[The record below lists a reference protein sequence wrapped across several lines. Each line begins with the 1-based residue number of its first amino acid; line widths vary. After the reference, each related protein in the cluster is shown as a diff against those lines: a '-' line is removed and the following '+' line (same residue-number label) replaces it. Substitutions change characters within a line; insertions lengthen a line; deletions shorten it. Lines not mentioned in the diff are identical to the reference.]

1 MLYKKKSIM
10 KIVIPIAA
18 LLLGVLAINKY
29 NKYKDEQL
37 IDRIMKSE
45 YNPRTMIKIKLEEK
59 RQQEEYNNK
68 VQEQINKIAEYKRSE
83 EYKLREETRSWR
95 LPLGITVDQLQPM
108 TFKNTA
114 YSSLPEENG
123 GYTVTCNG
131 EPLVG
136 NIVANNILSQG
147 TRIYMDGEIY
157 TVADR
162 GSSRFNNPNRLDVL
176 VERLPGEDINSYR
189 QRVSDYGVKY
199 TQGYIIKE
207 SWNGNN

>member
-1 MLYKKKSIM
+1 MKKI
-10 KIVIPIAA
+10 IVPTIIA
-18 LLLGVLAINKY
+18 LLSVYGINTYQQYENSQETYRLAKLGYQPK
-29 NKYKDEQL
+29 
-37 IDRIMKSE
+37 
-45 YNPRTMIKIKLEEK
+45 TMIETKLEEK
-59 RQQEEYNNK
+59 IKQEEYNNII
-68 VQEQINKIAEYKRSE
+68 QEQMDKIVEYKNSE
-83 EYKLREETRSWR
+83 EYQLREETREWR
-95 LPLGITVDQLQPM
+95 LPLGITVDQLQPR

-136 NIVANNILSQG
+136 NIVANNTLPQG
-147 TRIYMDGEIY
+147 TRIYIDGNMY

-176 VERLPGEDINSYR
+176 VERLPGEDIDSYR

-199 TQGYIIKE
+199 MQGYIIKE
-207 SWNGNN
+207 ERV

>member
-1 MLYKKKSIM
+1 MLCKRKNII
-10 KIVIPIAA
+10 KIIIPITI
-18 LLLGVLAINKY
+18 LLLGVLGVNKY
-29 NKYKDEQL
+29 NEYENEKL
-37 IDRIMKSE
+37 IDRIRKSE
-45 YNPRTMIKIKLEEK
+45 YNPRSMIEVKLEEK
-59 RQQEEYNNK
+59 RLQEEYDNK
-68 VQEQINKIAEYKRSE
+68 VREQINKIAEYKRSD

-95 LPLGITVDQLQPM
+95 LPLGITVNQLQPRI
-108 TFKNTA
+108 FKNTA

-136 NIVANNILSQG
+136 NIVANNTLPQG
-147 TRIYMDGEIY
+147 TRIYMNGKIY
-157 TVADR
+157 RVADR

-176 VERLPGEDINSYR
+176 VQKLSGEDIDSYR

-207 SWNGNN
+207 N

>member
-45 YNPRTMIKIKLEEK
+45 YNPRTMIEVKLKE
-59 RQQEEYNNK
+59 RRLQEEYNNK
-68 VQEQINKIAEYKRSE
+68 VQEQINKIAEYKRSD

-95 LPLGITVDQLQPM
+95 LPLGISVDQLQLR

-136 NIVANNILSQG
+136 NIVANNTLPQG
-147 TRIYMDGEIY
+147 TMIYMNGKIY
-157 TVADR
+157 RVADR
-162 GSSRFNNPNRLDVL
+162 GSSRFNNPTRLDVL
-176 VERLPGEDINSYR
+176 VERLPGENIDLYR

-207 SWNGNN
+207 S

>member
-1 MLYKKKSIM
+1 MKKI
-10 KIVIPIAA
+10 IIPTIIA
-18 LLLGVLAINKY
+18 LLGVCSINIYKQYENNQETDRLAKLGY
-29 NKYKDEQL
+29 RPK
-37 IDRIMKSE
+37 
-45 YNPRTMIKIKLEEK
+45 TMVEARLEEK
-59 RQQEEYNNK
+59 RKQEEYSNK
-68 VQEQINKIAEYKRSE
+68 IQEQIDKIVKYKNSDEYQ
-83 EYKLREETRSWR
+83 LREETREWR
-95 LPLGITVDQLQPM
+95 LPLGITIDQLQPK

-136 NIVANNILSQG
+136 NIVANNTLPQG
-147 TRIYMDGEIY
+147 TRIYMDGNIY

-176 VERLPGEDINSYR
+176 VERLPGENINSYR

-199 TQGYIIKE
+199 VQGYIIKE
-207 SWNGNN
+207 GS

>member
-1 MLYKKKSIM
+1 MLCKRII
-10 KIVIPIAA
+10 KIIIPITV
-18 LLLGVLAINKY
+18 LLLGVLGINEY

-37 IDRIMKSE
+37 IDRIRKSE
-45 YNPRTMIKIKLEEK
+45 YNPKTMIEVKLEEK
-59 RQQEEYNNK
+59 RIQEEYDNK
-68 VQEQINKIAEYKRSE
+68 VQEEVNKIAEYKRSY

-95 LPLGITVDQLQPM
+95 LPLGISVDQLQLR

-136 NIVANNILSQG
+136 NIVANNTLPQG
-147 TRIYMDGEIY
+147 TRIYMNGKIY
-157 TVADR
+157 RVADR

-176 VERLPGEDINSYR
+176 VQRLPGEDIDSYR
-189 QRVSDYGVKY
+189 QRVSDYGVKH

-207 SWNGNN
+207 S

>member
-176 VERLPGEDINSYR
+176 VERLPGENINSYK

-199 TQGYIIKE
+199 VQGYIIKE
-207 SWNGNN
+207 GS

>member
-1 MLYKKKSIM
+1 MLCKRKNII
-10 KIVIPIAA
+10 KIIIPITI
-18 LLLGVLAINKY
+18 LLLGVLGVNKY
-29 NKYKDEQL
+29 NEYENEKL
-37 IDRIMKSE
+37 IDRIRKSE
-45 YNPRTMIKIKLEEK
+45 YNPRSMIEVKLEEK
-59 RQQEEYNNK
+59 RLQEEYDNK
-68 VQEQINKIAEYKRSE
+68 VREQINKIAEYKRSD

-95 LPLGITVDQLQPM
+95 LPLGITVNQLYPRI
-108 TFKNTA
+108 FKNTA

-136 NIVANNILSQG
+136 NIVANNTLPQG
-147 TRIYMDGEIY
+147 TRIYMNGKIY
-157 TVADR
+157 RVADR

-176 VERLPGEDINSYR
+176 VQKLPGENIGSYK

-207 SWNGNN
+207 N

>member
-1 MLYKKKSIM
+1 MGI
-10 KIVIPIAA
+10 
-18 LLLGVLAINKY
+18 
-29 NKYKDEQL
+29 
-37 IDRIMKSE
+37 RKSE
-45 YNPRTMIKIKLEEK
+45 YNPRFMIEVKLEE
-59 RQQEEYNNK
+59 RRRREEYNNK
-68 VQEQINKIAEYKRSE
+68 IQEQINKIAEYKRSD

-95 LPLGITVDQLQPM
+95 LPLGITVDQLHPM
-108 TFKNTA
+108 IFKNTA

-136 NIVANNILSQG
+136 NIVANNTLPQG
-147 TRIYMDGEIY
+147 TRIYMNGKIY
-157 TVADR
+157 RVADR

-176 VERLPGEDINSYR
+176 VERLPGENIDLYR

-207 SWNGNN
+207 N

>member
-1 MLYKKKSIM
+1 MLCKRII
-10 KIVIPIAA
+10 KIIIPITV
-18 LLLGVLAINKY
+18 LLLGVLGINEY

-37 IDRIMKSE
+37 IDRIRKSG
-45 YNPRTMIKIKLEEK
+45 YNPKTMIEVKLEEK
-59 RQQEEYNNK
+59 RIQEEYDNK
-68 VQEQINKIAEYKRSE
+68 VQEEVNKIAEYKRSY

-95 LPLGITVDQLQPM
+95 LPLGISVDQLQLR

-136 NIVANNILSQG
+136 NIVANNTLPQG
-147 TRIYMDGEIY
+147 TRIYMNGKIY
-157 TVADR
+157 RVADR

-176 VERLPGEDINSYR
+176 VQRLPGEDIDSYR
-189 QRVSDYGVKY
+189 QRVSDYGVKHI
-199 TQGYIIKE
+199 QGYIIKE
-207 SWNGNN
+207 S

>member
-1 MLYKKKSIM
+1 MLCKRII
-10 KIVIPIAA
+10 KIIIPITV
-18 LLLGVLAINKY
+18 LLLGVLGINEY

-37 IDRIMKSE
+37 IDRIRKSE
-45 YNPRTMIKIKLEEK
+45 YNPKTMIEVKLEEK
-59 RQQEEYNNK
+59 RIQEEYNNK
-68 VQEQINKIAEYKRSE
+68 VQEEVNKIAEYKRSY

-95 LPLGITVDQLQPM
+95 LPLGISVDQLQLR

-136 NIVANNILSQG
+136 NIVANNTLPQG
-147 TRIYMDGEIY
+147 TRIYMNGKIY
-157 TVADR
+157 RVADR

-176 VERLPGEDINSYR
+176 VQRLPGEDIDSYR
-189 QRVSDYGVKY
+189 QRVSDYGVKHI
-199 TQGYIIKE
+199 QGYIIKE
-207 SWNGNN
+207 S

>member
-1 MLYKKKSIM
+1 MLCKRII
-10 KIVIPIAA
+10 KIIIPITV
-18 LLLGVLAINKY
+18 LLLGVLGINEY

-37 IDRIMKSE
+37 IDRIRKSE
-45 YNPRTMIKIKLEEK
+45 YNPKTMIEVKLEEK
-59 RQQEEYNNK
+59 RIQEEYDNK
-68 VQEQINKIAEYKRSE
+68 VQEEVNKIAEYKRSY

-95 LPLGITVDQLQPM
+95 LPLGISVDQLQLR

-136 NIVANNILSQG
+136 NIVANNTLPQG
-147 TRIYMDGEIY
+147 TRIYMNGKIY
-157 TVADR
+157 RVADR

-176 VERLPGEDINSYR
+176 VQRLPGEDIDSYR

-207 SWNGNN
+207 S

>member
-1 MLYKKKSIM
+1 MKKI
-10 KIVIPIAA
+10 IIPTIIA
-18 LLLGVLAINKY
+18 LLGAYGINTYKQYENNQETYRLAKLGYQPKTIIEA
-29 NKYKDEQL
+29 
-37 IDRIMKSE
+37 R
-45 YNPRTMIKIKLEEK
+45 LEEK
-59 RQQEEYNNK
+59 RKQEEYNNTI
-68 VQEQINKIAEYKRSE
+68 QEHIDKIVEYKNS
-83 EYKLREETRSWR
+83 YKYQLREETREWR
-95 LPLGITVDQLQPM
+95 LPLGIAVDQLQPK

-136 NIVANNILSQG
+136 NIVANNTLPQG
-147 TRIYMDGEIY
+147 TRIYMDGNMY

-189 QRVSDYGVKY
+189 QRVSDYGVRY
-199 TQGYIIKE
+199 TKGYIIKE
-207 SWNGNN
+207 EGV

>member
-1 MLYKKKSIM
+1 MLCKRII
-10 KIVIPIAA
+10 KIIIPITV
-18 LLLGVLAINKY
+18 LLLGVLGINEY

-37 IDRIMKSE
+37 IDRIRKSE
-45 YNPRTMIKIKLEEK
+45 YNPKTMIEVKLEEK
-59 RQQEEYNNK
+59 RIQEEYDNK
-68 VQEQINKIAEYKRSE
+68 VQEEVNKIAEYKRSY

-95 LPLGITVDQLQPM
+95 LPLGISVDQLQLR

-136 NIVANNILSQG
+136 NIVANNTLPQG
-147 TRIYMDGEIY
+147 TRIYMDGIIY

-176 VERLPGEDINSYR
+176 VQRLPGEDIDSYR
-189 QRVSDYGVKY
+189 QRVSDYGVKHI
-199 TQGYIIKE
+199 QGYIIKE
-207 SWNGNN
+207 S

>member
-1 MLYKKKSIM
+1 MLCKRII
-10 KIVIPIAA
+10 KIIIPITV
-18 LLLGVLAINKY
+18 LLLGVLGINEY

-37 IDRIMKSE
+37 IDRIRKSE
-45 YNPRTMIKIKLEEK
+45 YNPKTMIEVKLEEK
-59 RQQEEYNNK
+59 RIQEEYDNK
-68 VQEQINKIAEYKRSE
+68 VQEEVNKIAEYKRSY

-95 LPLGITVDQLQPM
+95 LPLGISVDQLQLR

-136 NIVANNILSQG
+136 NIVANNTLPQG
-147 TRIYMDGEIY
+147 TRIYMNGKIY
-157 TVADR
+157 IVADR

-176 VERLPGEDINSYR
+176 LQKLPGEDIDSYR

-207 SWNGNN
+207 N

>member
-1 MLYKKKSIM
+1 MLCKRII
-10 KIVIPIAA
+10 KIIIPITV
-18 LLLGVLAINKY
+18 LLLGVLGINEY

-37 IDRIMKSE
+37 IDRIRKSG
-45 YNPRTMIKIKLEEK
+45 YNPKTMIEVKLEEK
-59 RQQEEYNNK
+59 RIQEEYDNK
-68 VQEQINKIAEYKRSE
+68 VQEEVNKIAEYKRSY

-95 LPLGITVDQLQPM
+95 LPLGISVDQLQLR

-136 NIVANNILSQG
+136 NIVANNTLPQG
-147 TRIYMDGEIY
+147 TRIYMNGKIY
-157 TVADR
+157 RVADR

-176 VERLPGEDINSYR
+176 VERLPGEDVNSYR